1 MTSCCAT
8 WNVTSVLLYQLLA
21 SNDNIHVAI
30 FDDMSTDDA
39 VAQATALGEA
49 WGLRDSIFDS

>member
-1 MTSCCAT
+1 M
-8 WNVTSVLLYQLLA
+8 LLYQLLA